1 MHAKSATFALLLVAV
16 GGSTLLTA
24 GCGGGNLYPNT
35 DVIEPSG
42 LEQKVATGFSYTS
55 GNLLASGHMEYEG
68 PGELNPVFRNY
79 IAQMQAHGWMP
90 VNTDVQ
96 GDKATGSLRKDTRGC
111 TLTFTQANGRIRAV
125 IVVGPPSGK

>member
-1 MHAKSATFALLLVAV
+1 MKAPIAMVALLVV
-16 GGSTLLTA
+16 VA

-35 DVIEPSG
+35 DVIEPVG
-42 LEQKVATGFSYTS
+42 LDQKVATGFTYTS
-55 GNLLASGHMEYEG
+55 GNLLASGHMEYDG

-79 IAQMQAHGWMP
+79 IAQMQAHGWSP

-96 GDKATGSLRKDTRGC
+96 ADKATGSLRKDTRQC
-111 TLTFTQANGRIRAV
+111 TLTFTQTNGRIRAV